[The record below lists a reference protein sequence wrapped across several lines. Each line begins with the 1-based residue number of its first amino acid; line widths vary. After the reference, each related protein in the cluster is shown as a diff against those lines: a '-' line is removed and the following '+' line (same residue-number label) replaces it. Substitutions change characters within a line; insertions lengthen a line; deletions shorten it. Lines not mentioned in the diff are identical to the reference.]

1 MKRTALALGIIVAG
15 TSPLMAQEML
25 DANEDGFV
33 SLVELQATY
42 PDVTEADFTEADAN
56 GDGLLDEEELAATR
70 EAGLIPMAE
79 EEDSES

>member
-56 GDGLLDEEELAATR
+56 GDGLLDEEELAAAR